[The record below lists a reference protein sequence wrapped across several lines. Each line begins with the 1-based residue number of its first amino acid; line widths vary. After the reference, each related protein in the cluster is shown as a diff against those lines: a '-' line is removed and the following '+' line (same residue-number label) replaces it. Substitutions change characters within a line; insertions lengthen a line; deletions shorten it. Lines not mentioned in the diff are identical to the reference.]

1 MIDHVPGPMD
11 RLAARLYARWERWVN
26 SLFAGPPPPQRPLVQ
41 PVQPPPLRGL
51 PAVIAK
57 ALEEGRV
64 SGSQRKIAKMFNA
77 SKTTVH
83 RAQQLVDQRD
93 RVLA

>member
-11 RLAARLYARWERWVN
+11 RLASRLCSRWERWIDG
-26 SLFAGPPPPQRPLVQ
+26 LCADPQPPPHPLVQ
-41 PVQPPPLRGL
+41 PGQPLPRGL

>member
-1 MIDHVPGPMD
+1 MMW
-11 RLAARLYARWERWVN
+11 RLYGRWERWLDGVC
-26 SLFAGPPPPQRPLVQ
+26 AEPPPSGGSTVQRGPA
-41 PVQPPPLRGL
+41 VQPPPRGL

-64 SGSQRKIAKMFNA
+64 SGSQRKIAKMFKA

-83 RAQQLVDQRD
+83 RAQQLVNRRD
-93 RVLA
+93 RALA

>member
-11 RLAARLYARWERWVN
+11 RLVARLYARWERWIDG
-26 SLFAGPPPPQRPLVQ
+26 LCADPPPPRPLVQ
-41 PVQPPPLRGL
+41 PVQPPPRGL
-51 PAVIAK
+51 PAMIAK
-57 ALEEGRV
+57 ALDEGRV

-83 RAQQLVDQRD
+83 RAQQLVDHRD
-93 RVLA
+93 RVMA

>member
-11 RLAARLYARWERWVN
+11 RLAARLYARWERWID
-26 SLFAGPPPPQRPLVQ
+26 SLCSDPPQPPRPLVQ
-41 PVQPPPLRGL
+41 TVQPPRRGL
-51 PAVIAK
+51 PAVIAR
-57 ALEEGRV
+57 ALEEGRI

-83 RAQQLVDQRD
+83 RAQQLVDHRD

>member
-11 RLAARLYARWERWVN
+11 RLVSRLYARWEHWVD
-26 SLFAGPPPPQRPLVQ
+26 SLCADPPPPPRPLVQ
-41 PVQPPPLRGL
+41 PVQPPPRGL

-64 SGSQRKIAKMFNA
+64 SGSQRKIAKMFIA

-83 RAQQLVDQRD
+83 RAQQLVDRMD